1 MQRFCTPWNQVP
13 CSGPHWSPT
22 FTWKQGLLWLHPAE
36 GLFSRGWISTQALE
50 LESSGGWTSG
60 LTRTMMYLPLKLLIS
75 FGCCAPSSSPSL
87 SVSLYLYCSIIW
99 YSCGPC
105 LGAELWGLL
114 APLPSIS
121 KIWSSPRLPKRS
133 SFLPWS
139 RTPRFLQ
146 KMVQSM
152 RLHPLKGH
160 QLLSF
165 PQNRFKAGQFSPFL
179 LKAPSLSEDPVL
191 AE

>member
-1 MQRFCTPWNQVP
+1 MFCTHWNQVP

-60 LTRTMMYLPLKLLIS
+60 LTRTVMYLPLKLLIS
-75 FGCCAPSSSPSL
+75 FGCCAPSNSPSL

-105 LGAELWGLL
+105 LGAGLWGLL

-133 SFLPWS
+133 SFCTLITYPQVPPEDGTKYETPSSERSPTPLLP
-139 RTPRFLQ
+139 
-146 KMVQSM
+146 
-152 RLHPLKGH
+152 
-160 QLLSF
+160 
-165 PQNRFKAGQFSPFL
+165 
-179 LKAPSLSEDPVL
+179 SE
-191 AE
+191 